1 MSRAR
6 SASLE
11 DAAEPL
17 QDGAQASTGRFAT
30 GGRFFL
36 GGDKNTALC
45 AYKNN

>member
-36 GGDKNTALC
+36 GGGQEYGTLC
-45 AYKNN
+45 LQK